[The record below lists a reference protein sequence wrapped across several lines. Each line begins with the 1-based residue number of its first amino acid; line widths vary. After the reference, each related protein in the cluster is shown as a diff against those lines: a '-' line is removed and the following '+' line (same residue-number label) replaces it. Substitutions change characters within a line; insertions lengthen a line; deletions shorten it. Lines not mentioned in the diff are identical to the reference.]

1 MPIQEK
7 LEVNRMA
14 EKPTCQE
21 LKQKILGLQKEYA
34 DLRRTNNA
42 LEHLLNA
49 TSESAILGTP
59 EDGYVL
65 ACNERAAQR
74 LGKTVDELVGLSM
87 SDYLPAHLAKAR
99 QEEGDRVVRS
109 GKPVRFQD
117 NRKGRIYDNFIA
129 PVFDD
134 DKKVVALAIF
144 ARDITDILELK
155 KHLRESE
162 KRFRILTEESPNMI
176 FINTKGRIVY
186 ANPLCEEIMGYT
198 QEEFCAPDFDFRNLI
213 APESFNKVDLS
224 FKEHLK
230 GNNVSAYECGL
241 LTKEGQKLDVIL
253 STKIVN
259 FEEGKSILGIMT
271 DITAR
276 KHAEKALEEKEQE
289 LKAKA
294 SNLEEVN
301 TALKVLLKG
310 REEDKTMI
318 EEKIFAN
325 VKELVLPY
333 VEKLKKTSLDS
344 IQRTCTD
351 ILESNLNEI
360 VSSFSVKLTSKY
372 LGLTSKEIKVANL
385 VKEGKTTK
393 EIAEFM
399 NSSGKT
405 IEFHRDNIRKK
416 LGIKNKKVNLRT
428 YLLAL

>member
-1 MPIQEK
+1 
-7 LEVNRMA
+7 
-14 EKPTCQE
+14 
-21 LKQKILGLQKEYA
+21 
-34 DLRRTNNA
+34 
-42 LEHLLNA
+42 
-49 TSESAILGTP
+49 
-59 EDGYVL
+59 
-65 ACNERAAQR
+65 
-74 LGKTVDELVGLSM
+74 
-87 SDYLPAHLAKAR
+87 
-99 QEEGDRVVRS
+99 
-109 GKPVRFQD
+109 
-117 NRKGRIYDNFIA
+117 
-129 PVFDD
+129 
-134 DKKVVALAIF
+134 
-144 ARDITDILELK
+144 
-155 KHLRESE
+155 
-162 KRFRILTEESPNMI
+162 
-176 FINTKGRIVY
+176 
-186 ANPLCEEIMGYT
+186 
-198 QEEFCAPDFDFRNLI
+198 
-213 APESFNKVDLS
+213 LS

-344 IQRTCTD
+344 SQRTCTD

-428 YLLAL
+428 YGFHQQTSRHIGDGSVSKQYPVTT